1 MGIVVSWQAK
11 EDAMDSSRVPQRRTA
26 IGLVLVYLLATASAL
41 TFGGQ
46 SALAAP
52 AGCQTV
58 RGHFFPS
65 QVEIDGNP
73 TTLEFTGP
81 VTGALAG
88 TFLST
93 ELVLSP
99 GRPETP
105 TVLLFTEIL
114 TLTTKHGTVLKS
126 TGVGSFDTNPQGA
139 GLFTEILTIIEKD
152 GQPGQF
158 GQLFAFGSFDFA
170 QNLCSAEYTG
180 EVCE

>member
-1 MGIVVSWQAK
+1 
-11 EDAMDSSRVPQRRTA
+11 MDSTHVPQQRPS
-26 IGLVLVYLLATASAL
+26 IVLVVVCLLVMASAL

-46 SALAAP
+46 SALATP
-52 AGCQTV
+52 AGCKTV

-65 QVEIDGNP
+65 QIEVDENP
-73 TTLEFTGP
+73 NTLEFTGP

-93 ELVLSP
+93 ELVLFP

-105 TVLLFTEIL
+105 SVMLFTELL
-114 TLTTKHGTVLKS
+114 TFRTKHGTVLKT
-126 TGVGSFDTNPQGA
+126 TGVGSFDTDPHAA

-152 GQPGQF
+152 GQAGQF

-170 QNLCSAEYTG
+170 HNLGSAEYKG